1 MAGVLEDTLELPEGS
16 SGIAEF
22 VRRAQNGDRKA
33 FEEIFRRYERR
44 IFNFVHQIIGN
55 PDDAVDLTQDVFVR
69 VFNGLGELRA
79 EEAFNSWIYRIAINI
94 SRDHL
99 RRVRR
104 VRMDSLEQG
113 GRTDD
118 DDESAGIEIP
128 DWSENPEQMVEL
140 DEMQQAVR
148 KAVAAL
154 PEHYRSVVI
163 LHHLQGMEVTEIAKT
178 VGCRVGTVKSRLSRG
193 RDELK
198 RRLERY
204 VAGNG

>member
-1 MAGVLEDTLELPEGS
+1 MELPEGS
-16 SGIAEF
+16 SGIAGF
-22 VRRAQNGDRKA
+22 VRRAQKGDRKA

-44 IFNFVHQIIGN
+44 IFNFVYQIIGN
-55 PDDAVDLTQDVFVR
+55 SDDAVDLTQDVFVR

-79 EEAFNSWIYRIAINI
+79 EEAFNSWIYRIATNI

-118 DDESAGIEIP
+118 DEESTGIEIP
-128 DWSENPEQMVEL
+128 DWSENPEQMLEL

-163 LHHLQGMEVTEIAKT
+163 LHHLHGMEVTEIAKI

-204 VAGNG
+204 VADNG